1 VGIIDRFAKAVAAQI
16 EKAPSLTP
24 IATMTEAE
32 MRQSGISTTQYGYG
46 TNVPLPRDMV
56 MPTIPFSPGQPLI
69 PSAINPIGDRGR
81 PDPRRYEYLVAQ
93 NINVTENRL
102 VPFGTLRAAADQID
116 IVRRCIEVLKAKL
129 TGMDWDIVLGND
141 ATEKIIA
148 EQGVNQVRAQSIAKI
163 QFNDEINRLRQFWEQ
178 PDKVNGLVFADWLS
192 MALEEI
198 LVLDAWAVWAQKSV
212 GGDCLALQILD
223 GSTIKP
229 LIDDRGMRPSP
240 PNPAFQQ
247 VLYGFP
253 RTEFAATDESEEA
266 DGEFSSDE
274 LQYMIRNRRAM
285 TVYGFSPVE
294 RSLALADIYI
304 RRQQWLR
311 KEYTDGVLPELMFE
325 TDATFGNN
333 PDLLRAYENIFNDD
347 LAGVTEQR
355 KRARILPGG
364 LHPVQFEGYGERFKD
379 TLDEYLVNSICG
391 HFGVQP
397 SEIGF
402 APKGGL
408 GGAGHQQGQS
418 ESSEVIGVI
427 PLANWLSKM
436 LTNMSYV
443 YLGMPRELE
452 FKIMPSARNE
462 TADMAQRTEI
472 QIKSGELTINEARSR
487 QGLPLLDAR
496 EADMPMVVAGT
507 ATFFIS
513 DEGLISVGQSAAS
526 GVVPDI
532 PENNTDNTS
541 QEVKP
546 QPEPDA
552 TARQEVKSFLKWL
565 KKPRTRPFDFE
576 HLDSGYAE
584 TLNKFVI
591 VEDIDGARWYAER
604 YLGV

>member
-1 VGIIDRFAKAVAAQI
+1 MGIIDRFAKAVAAQI

-69 PSAINPIGDRGR
+69 PSAINPIQDRGR

-93 NINVTENRL
+93 NINVTETRL
-102 VPFGTLRAAADQID
+102 VPFATLRAAADQID
-116 IVRRCIEVLKAKL
+116 IIRRCIEVLKAKL

-148 EQGVNQVRAQSIAKI
+148 EQNVNQVRAQSLAKV
-163 QFNDEINRLRQFWEQ
+163 QFADEINRLRQFWEQ
-178 PDKVNGLVFADWLS
+178 PDKVNGLVFADWLN

-229 LIDDRGMRPSP
+229 LIDDRGMRPAP

-253 RTEFAATDESEEA
+253 RTEFSASDESEEA

-325 TDATFGNN
+325 TDANFGNN

-418 ESSEVIGVI
+418 ESSEVIGVV

-462 TADMAQRTEI
+462 TMDMAQRTEI

-513 DEGLISVGQSAAS
+513 DEGLISVQDSAGAA
-526 GVVPDI
+526 P
-532 PENNTDNTS
+532 
-541 QEVKP
+541 
-546 QPEPDA
+546 PEPEAEPKSEPNA

-565 KKPRTRPFDFE
+565 KKPRTRPFEFE